1 MLTAARLLNRSCT
14 GIICDIARKQ
24 QFNTILKNVRNQ
36 CRDFLVDSNS
46 NYLLIYLMNGR
57 LSLIMCHRS
66 FHLYLCNKF
75 LIILCDRIVRQ
86 VYIRHFNSAVLI
98 SKPARGFLFRN
109 GFDSEF
115 LHEFVTFIV
124 YFRIL

>member
-36 CRDFLVDSNS
+36 CRDLLLDSSNP
-46 NYLLIYLMNGR
+46 NYLLIYLMNGKP
-57 LSLIMCHRS
+57 SLIMCHRS

-75 LIILCDRIVRQ
+75 LIILYD
-86 VYIRHFNSAVLI
+86 YILR
-98 SKPARGFLFRN
+98 
-109 GFDSEF
+109 
-115 LHEFVTFIV
+115 
-124 YFRIL
+124 